1 MKFILIKTK
10 KKQKMKNVVFTERF
24 LFKLE
29 ESIKKREICIV
40 DQRLIDR
47 YCLYEINKKLD
58 KLLNKILIHLSSEDA
73 DPGETT
79 ILFDTLAR
87 MRGQILNTQEELMT
101 KDAIEEYME
110 KIRFAAFELKKRMM
124 SYQYTPTEQK
134 VR

>member
-1 MKFILIKTK
+1 MNFIFIKTK
-10 KKQKMKNVVFTERF
+10 KKKKMTNIIYTDKSLSR
-24 LFKLE
+24 L
-29 ESIKKREICIV
+29 EICLV
-40 DQRLIDR
+40 DQRLIDK
-47 YCLYEINKKLD
+47 YCLYEINRKLD

-87 MRGQILNTQEELMT
+87 ARGHILNSQEELMT
-101 KDAIEEYME
+101 KEAIEEYME

-124 SYQYTPTEQK
+124 SYQYTQTEQK